1 MKKFITPI
9 IPAVVAVLA
18 FVFLSLL
25 LPKAEPRLKVTANN
39 PNEKY
44 KQTVHFVALGDSLTQ
59 GVGDETNRGGFVP
72 LVADSL
78 KNEYSISTVQTENF
92 GVSGERSDQILKR
105 LSKDEDL
112 QRSLESADMITL
124 TVGGNDLLQAF
135 QKNMTATSAKKFNSS
150 IKKYQKNVEKIL
162 TETRKLNKDAPIYI
176 LGIYNPYYLNF
187 PDIDE
192 MQQVVDNWNDATEEL
207 TEDTRNSYFVPINDL
222 LYKGLPESSNASS
235 SGSSTQESSNGSSTR
250 SSIKRSI
257 SESSEDSTTQ
267 TSEQISEGTT
277 VRNNV
282 LYDGDNFHPNNLGY
296 QLMANAVKEEM
307 MNTNDLWLLKEGK

>member
-18 FVFLSLL
+18 FVFLSFLS
-25 LPKAEPRLKVTANN
+25 PKAAPRLKVEANN
-39 PNEKY
+39 QNQNY

-78 KNEYSISTVQTENF
+78 KNEYGLSTVQTENF

-105 LSKDEDL
+105 LNKDDEL

-207 TEDTRNSYFVPINDL
+207 TEDTRNSYFVPVNDL
-222 LYKGLPESSNASS
+222 LYKGLPESSSDSS
-235 SGSSTQESSNGSSTR
+235 
-250 SSIKRSI
+250 
-257 SESSEDSTTQ
+257 SESSTEASTSEFSKDSTEQ
-267 TSEQISEGTT
+267 TSGQTSEGTT

-307 MNTNDLWLLKEGK
+307 METNDLWLLKERK